1 MISTVLLLIC
11 LGILIFHLTNPN
23 YFIDGFGNTTGSTTD
38 TNNNRGGNNGR
49 VNAGSGNAGSGN
61 AGSGNAGSGNAVS
74 GNAGSGNAGSGN
86 AGSGN
91 AVSGN
96 DVSGNDVSGND
107 VSGSG
112 GTVMHTPKL
121 WTDPGRTH
129 LNTVGD
135 TNNHLLNDNPLF
147 SFTGNIDS
155 SDMTGADLNTA
166 FEPPSGNSN
175 TADVIDFNKN
185 NLEKYNV
192 KDYLPKDVNKDWFNT
207 DFSQAQHNIDDT
219 NLINPDRFIIGI
231 NTVGQSLKSPSWDI
245 RGSPPCPKYAISPWN
260 NSTFEPDYNIK
271 PLC

>member
-1 MISTVLLLIC
+1 MISTVLLLIF
-11 LGILIFHLTNPN
+11 LGILIFYLTNPN
-23 YFIDGFGNTTGSTTD
+23 YFKDGFGNTPGSTSD
-38 TNNNRGGNNGR
+38 MNSNNRGGNAGSANVGSGNDGKGNAGSGNSG
-49 VNAGSGNAGSGN
+49 NAGSGNAGSGN
-61 AGSGNAGSGNAVS
+61 AGSGNAGSGNAES
-74 GNAGSGNAGSGN
+74 GNAGTAIP
-86 AGSGN
+86 AQ
-91 AVSGN
+91 
-96 DVSGNDVSGND
+96 
-107 VSGSG
+107 
-112 GTVMHTPKL
+112 KI
-121 WTDPGRTH
+121 WTDPGRSH

>member
-1 MISTVLLLIC
+1 MISTVLLLIF
-11 LGILIFHLTNPN
+11 LGILIFYLTNPN
-23 YFIDGFGNTTGSTTD
+23 YIKDGFSNITGSTSD
-38 TNNNRGGNNGR
+38 TNSNNRGGNNVK
-49 VNAGSGNAGSGN
+49 VNPESGSAGSS
-61 AGSGNAGSGNAVS
+61 NAVS
-74 GNAGSGNAGSGN
+74 GSVGSGNVGSGS
-86 AGSGN
+86 AVSGS

-96 DVSGNDVSGND
+96 
-107 VSGSG
+107 G
-112 GTVMHTPKL
+112 GVIHTPKI

-129 LNTVGD
+129 LNTVED
-135 TNNHLLNDNPLF
+135 TNNHISNDNPLF

-175 TADVIDFNKN
+175 TLDVIDFNKN